1 MPKAETTSEETKEWD
16 VFVCYAWEDQE
27 EVARPLATFLRDLG
41 LRVWYDE
48 MELRVGDPLRRKVD
62 AGLTRCK
69 FGVVILSESFFGK
82 HYPESEL
89 DGLAQRE
96 QDGQDLILPV
106 WHDVDA
112 EDVRRHSPRLADRVA
127 LKWQDGISVVVTG
140 LLRVI
145 APDVLQQ
152 AITHVQEL
160 AEDLQKAEVARI
172 TTGAELAELLGRC
185 AFFFFKDEPRDED
198 VSLIGGFQQDLT
210 DWSDIWDELG
220 PLQRA
225 EAASQ
230 LSEQLE
236 ELRVQGWTVHGRPE
250 ELQRTIRGE
259 LVDWPMATVVVV
271 RGEPSCVLHLGNGRI
286 QIIREDGESLTGK

>member
-1 MPKAETTSEETKEWD
+1 MQKTEAANEETKEWD
-16 VFVCYAWEDQE
+16 AFVCYASEDRE

-48 MELRVGDPLRRKVD
+48 TEHRVGDRLRRKVD
-62 AGLTRCK
+62 AGLKRCR
-69 FGVVILSESFFGK
+69 FGVVILSENFFGK

-106 WHDVDA
+106 WHGVDV
-112 EDVRRHSPRLADRVA
+112 EDVRRRSPRLADRVA
-127 LKWQDGISVVVTG
+127 LKWQDGISVVVRG
-140 LLRVI
+140 LLKVI
-145 APDVLQQ
+145 GPDLLQKV
-152 AITHVQEL
+152 IEGVREI

-172 TTGAELAELLGRC
+172 TTGSELAELLGRC
-185 AFFFFKDEPRDED
+185 AFFFFKDEPRDEE
-198 VSLIGGFQQDLT
+198 VGLIGGFQQDLT

-225 EAASQ
+225 EAARQ

-250 ELQRTIRGE
+250 ELQRTIGGE
-259 LVDWPMATVVVV
+259 LVDWPMATVAVV
-271 RGEPSCVLHLGNGRI
+271 RGEPSCVLHFGNGRI
-286 QIIREDGESLTGK
+286 QIIRDDGESPRGK